1 MRKASSFLLLL
12 LCVALNVFSQS
23 RTLTGKVT
31 NSIDGS
37 PLAGVTVT
45 VKGSTVS
52 SQTDSYGN
60 FSISVPSNAK
70 TLVLSYVGF
79 GSEEV
84 AIRNDNT
91 IDVVLTSDERK
102 MQEVVVVG
110 YGTQRKRDVTGN
122 VSKIAGDAVR
132 NTPVQSFDQ
141 ALSGRAAGVSVSIPN
156 GVLNNPP
163 VIRVR
168 GISSINL
175 SSFPLVVIDGVPT
188 FVGNVGTASNPTST
202 GVTAPNNILAD
213 INPADIESFEI
224 LKDAAASAIYG
235 SRASA
240 GVLIIT
246 TKRGKQGKAKV
257 TYDGWIGATKAMNL
271 LDVLNAEQFTMLK
284 NEALANAG
292 TPANGTTR
300 GFYTQTGP
308 DGKVIDTDWY
318 DYIYQTGKSQSHT
331 VSVSGANDKTSYYF
345 SFGYTD
351 QEGMLKKNTFNRL
364 STRLNLDHKVNNW
377 FTLGGNFTY
386 SNSNTFAPNS
396 GSLPGQAFNTSGLG
410 RLPLVLAPNVSPFNP
425 DGSYNIN
432 IAANTIGQGA
442 NISAL
447 NFTNPVM
454 ILDLNKFSAETDRV
468 LANVYADIKLMQGL
482 NFRTVFGIDY
492 LSTLSKEF
500 QNAIHGDGVA
510 QAGSAANLN
519 QRFKRQNWQNLIT
532 FDHRFGQDHSLNLLL
547 GNEQQFTFDEG
558 WGAQRRQVGDS
569 YFDEYQGGY
578 VLIVPSF
585 TPFPN
590 SSFLGE
596 NYLVSFFGRANYDYK
611 KKYFVSLN
619 ARRDGYSA
627 FAPGKK
633 YGNFGGVSA
642 GWAVSEENF
651 FRNSGISD
659 VLSSLKVRGSYGQ
672 VGNINGITD
681 FASYYLYSSA
691 LYGPQAALFYSQ
703 AGNTDLTWETSK
715 KTDVGF
721 EVGLFNNRLTAE
733 FAYYNNN
740 IDGLILNDPQSPSTG
755 VAYTN
760 TLPTS
765 AVTLAGG
772 TVPVNI
778 GRMVNT
784 GVELTLNARLVSKRD
799 FSWNSSFNIAT
810 LKNEV
815 KELAT
820 GNADIFIATSG
831 LERPSIVRV
840 GESIGSFYAVRTDGV
855 NPQTGRRVFLYKDG
869 TKVQFD
875 LSSPVASRWTY
886 LDGTIA
892 PRAPDQASDGVV
904 IGPALPKWTGGW
916 DNTFRYKNFD
926 LNILLFFSGGN
937 YVYNGTKAGLRDNRN
952 WNNSVEALTRWTK
965 VGDITN
971 IPKPVF
977 GDNLSNGSGIV
988 ISENVEKGDFLKA
1001 RNLSIGYSLP
1011 ANILQKGKI
1020 SSLRIYASVQ
1030 NAFVITKYSGFDPEV
1045 SSNGNNNSAPG
1056 VDRNSV
1062 PQSRT
1067 ITFGVSLGL

>member
-1 MRKASSFLLLL
+1 MRRLLFSLSLLLPALMALAQTKTITGRVTDEVGNPIAGATVTIKGSKTAVSTDVNGNYSIAVDAKAS
-12 LCVALNVFSQS
+12 
-23 RTLTGKVT
+23 
-31 NSIDGS
+31 
-37 PLAGVTVT
+37 
-45 VKGSTVS
+45 
-52 SQTDSYGN
+52 
-60 FSISVPSNAK
+60 
-70 TLVLSYVGF
+70 TLVISYVGKAPTELSI
-79 GSEEV
+79 GTNPVINASLKAEESV
-84 AIRNDNT
+84 
-91 IDVVLTSDERK
+91 

-110 YGTQRKRDVTGN
+110 YGTQRRKDITGN
-122 VSKIAGDAVR
+122 VSKISGEAIR

-141 ALSGRAAGVSVSIPN
+141 ALSGRAAGVSVTLPN

-213 INPADIESFEI
+213 INPADIESFEV

-246 TKRGKQGKAKV
+246 TKKGKQGRSKV
-257 TYDGWIGATKAMNL
+257 NYDGWMGFTKAMNQ
-271 LDVLNAEQFTMLK
+271 LDVLNAEEFVTLK
-284 NEALANAG
+284 NEGLTNVG
-292 TPANGTTR
+292 TPPNGTTR
-300 GFYTQTGP
+300 GFYLQNGP
-308 DGKVIDTDWY
+308 DGKPIDTDWY
-318 DYIYQTGKSQSHT
+318 DYIYQTGFSQNHSLNI
-331 VSVSGANDKTSYYF
+331 SGASDRTSYYF
-345 SFGYTD
+345 SVGFTD
-351 QEGMLKKNTFNRL
+351 QEGMLKKNTFERM
-364 STRLNLDHKVNNW
+364 SARLNLDHKVSDRISI
-377 FTLGGNFTY
+377 GGNFTY
-386 SNSNTFAPNS
+386 SNSSTFAPNS

-410 RLPLVLAPNVSPFNP
+410 RLPLVLAPNVAPYNP
-425 DGSYNIN
+425 DGTYNIN
-432 IAANTIGQGA
+432 IAGNTIGQGA
-442 NISAL
+442 NITAL

-468 LANVYADIKLMQGL
+468 LANVYLDIKLFKGL
-482 NFRTVFGIDY
+482 SYRTVFGIDY

-500 QNAIHGDGVA
+500 QNPIHGDGTTTLGA
-510 QAGSAANLN
+510 AANLQ
-519 QRFKRQNWQNLIT
+519 QRFKRQNWQNLLT
-532 FDHRFGQDHSLNLLL
+532 YDKKFGESHSVNLLL

-569 YFDEYQGGY
+569 YFDEYQGGF

-590 SSFLGE
+590 SNFLGE
-596 NYLVSFFGRANYDYK
+596 NYLVSFFGRLNYDYK
-611 KKYFVSLN
+611 KKYFLSLN

-627 FAPGKK
+627 FAPDKK

-642 GWAVSEENF
+642 GWALSQENF
-651 FRNSGISD
+651 FKNSSLANIFSN
-659 VLSSLKVRGSYGQ
+659 LKVRASYGE

-681 FASYYLYSSA
+681 FASYFLFTSA
-691 LYGPQAALFYSQ
+691 LYGPQSALFYSQ

-715 KTDVGF
+715 KTDIGF
-721 EVGLFNNRLTAE
+721 EAGFLKNRINIE

-740 IDGLILNDPQSPSTG
+740 IDGLVLNDPQSPSKG
-755 VAYTN
+755 VAFSN

-765 AVTLAGG
+765 LATLAGG

-784 GVELTLNARLVSKRD
+784 GFEFSINARVIDKKD
-799 FSWNSSFNIAT
+799 FTWSSNFNIGT

-831 LERPSIVRV
+831 LERPSIIRV
-840 GESIGSFYAVRTDGV
+840 GESIGSFYAVRTNGV
-855 NPQTGRRVFLYKDG
+855 NSANGRRIFQYRDG
-869 TKVQFD
+869 RQVQFD
-875 LSSPVASRWTY
+875 LSSPVATRWTF
-886 LDGTIA
+886 LDGTTA
-892 PRAPDQASDGVV
+892 PRAPDQAADGVI
-904 IGPALPKWTGGW
+904 IGPALPTWTGGW
-916 DNTFRYKNFD
+916 ENTLRYRNFD
-926 LNILLFFSGGN
+926 FNILLFFSGGN

-952 WNNSVEALTRWTK
+952 WNNSTETLKRWQRP
-965 VGDITN
+965 GDVTN
-971 IPKPVF
+971 IPRLVF

-988 ISENVEKGDFLKA
+988 ISENVEKGDFVKA
-1001 RNLSIGYSLP
+1001 RNISIGYSLP
-1011 ANILQKGKI
+1011 VNITEKAKI
-1020 SSLRIYASVQ
+1020 TSFRVYASVQ
-1030 NAFVITKYSGFDPEV
+1030 NAFVITKYTGFDPEV
-1045 SSNGNNNSAPG
+1045 SSNGNNNGAPG

-1067 ITFGVSLGL
+1067 VTFGVNVGF